1 MRSELSIGLNVYPA
15 PDSTSSFRR
24 HQRLNTL
31 SLSFYNNTM
40 APYTEILTLNTGAK
54 FPAVGLGTW
63 QAGEGTDEVVSFA
76 LKHGYRAI
84 DGAFMYQN
92 EESVG
97 KGIKDS
103 GIDRKDIFVT
113 TKLAPAYMRK
123 DKIKEG
129 IDKSL
134 KALDLDYIDLYLVHW
149 PCEHKPSRLKILLI
163 FRSSESRRWYID
175 ASFA

>member
-1 MRSELSIGLNVYPA
+1 
-15 PDSTSSFRR
+15 
-24 HQRLNTL
+24 
-31 SLSFYNNTM
+31 M